1 MRRCAHSLM
10 KRASLLIGSL
20 LLAAGASVLANHHGD
35 QPKQA
40 MFKTQKEA
48 EDAASGFGCE
58 GAHRMGSMWMV
69 CSQHDQAG
77 HQGQH

>member
-1 MRRCAHSLM
+1 M

-20 LLAAGASVLANHHGD
+20 LLVVGASVSANHHSD

-40 MFKTQKEA
+40 MFKTKKEA
-48 EDAASGFGCE
+48 EAAASDFGCE
-58 GAHRMGSMWMV
+58 GAHPMGSMWMV
-69 CSQHDQAG
+69 CSQHDKAG

>member
-1 MRRCAHSLM
+1 MSGCAHRLM
-10 KRASLLIGSL
+10 KRASLLFGSL
-20 LLAAGASVLANHHGD
+20 LLVTGASVLANHHGD

-48 EDAASGFGCE
+48 EAAAPGFGCE

>member
-1 MRRCAHSLM
+1 MN
-10 KRASLLIGSL
+10 RAVL
-20 LLAAGASVLANHHGD
+20 LLGSVLAVSTGAVLANHHGD

-40 MFKTQKEA
+40 MFKTQQEA
-48 EDAASGFGCE
+48 EAAAPGFGCE

-69 CSQHDQAG
+69 CAKHGQAD

>member
-1 MRRCAHSLM
+1 M

-20 LLAAGASVLANHHGD
+20 LLVVGASVSANHHRD

-40 MFKTQKEA
+40 MFKTKKEA
-48 EDAASGFGCE
+48 EAAASDFGCE

-69 CSQHDQAG
+69 CSQHDKAG